1 METIKIDKDCLCL
14 IDKGKR
20 YEIPASVDIEA
31 NLIINL
37 DKPLLIKGCLKT
49 SGGHIDTR
57 GGHINTSGGYIDTN
71 NGNIK
76 TSGGNIKTS
85 ASIPTGGG
93 CIYTG
98 GGGIYTDGGN
108 IDTSGGYIDTNSG
121 DIDTNG
127 GDIDTN
133 GGYINTGGGYID
145 TGKGIIK
152 CGILYW
158 RLMCLP
164 KAGKIIVKKVR
175 PDDFLR
181 EYWEERLG
189 IKLEGC
195 WREIEEQLAPI
206 LCKIPELLKDP
217 KWTPTER
224 WIIESWLP
232 ETFKDLR

>member
-37 DKPLLIKGCLKT
+37 DKPLLIKGCL
-49 SGGHIDTR
+49 
-57 GGHINTSGGYIDTN
+57 
-71 NGNIK
+71 K

>member
-20 YEIPASVDIEA
+20 YEIPASVDIKA

-57 GGHINTSGGYIDTN
+57 GGHIN
-71 NGNIK
+71 
-76 TSGGNIKTS
+76 
-85 ASIPTGGG
+85 
-93 CIYTG
+93 
-98 GGGIYTDGGN
+98 
-108 IDTSGGYIDTNSG
+108 TSGGYIDTNSG